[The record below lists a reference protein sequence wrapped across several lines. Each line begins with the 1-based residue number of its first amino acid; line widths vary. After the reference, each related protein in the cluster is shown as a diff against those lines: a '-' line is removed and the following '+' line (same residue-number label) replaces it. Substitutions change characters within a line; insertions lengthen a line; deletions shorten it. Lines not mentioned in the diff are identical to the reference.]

1 MLNTMGSGESKQEA
15 RREVKASEG
24 KQSSPT
30 VLCVSLVQSILYSIN
45 SIHSQQGSGSRLTIT
60 GIRAEISAC
69 YTVLQHSAL

>member
-1 MLNTMGSGESKQEA
+1 MGSGESKQEEEVM
-15 RREVKASEG
+15 REVKASEG
-24 KQSSPT
+24 TQSSPT

-45 SIHSQQGSGSRLTIT
+45 SIHSQQESGSRLTIT